1 MSGLDWRHLANGA
14 ALVALLGVA
23 GVVSHTTPDEARQQ
37 GPIIVRGQL
46 GDTLTGRNIRA
57 TVGDVRIADSVVASN
72 GWNGSTPGVWV
83 VVDASVE
90 AVVDDFGASLGTAV
104 IRIGDTTWSAS
115 PRPGDATIALQSLD
129 VGIPH
134 SGPLMF
140 ELPRA
145 VVTGQAAETAEIQ
158 LGENSDPRADSL
170 LVVPVDLSS
179 LVIEES
185 IETPEPEWG
194 TR

>member
-37 GPIIVRGQL
+37 GPIIVRGRL